1 MKDELPA
8 NPTLD
13 SFEQSPD
20 GLTLRDWFAAH
31 ALAGFSRAREAEM
44 FNENTIRW
52 YARVAYDLAD
62 AMLDERSVGPRP
74 RNQRGKRTNPEP
86 EPVPIPAPEPEK
98 KAAAVVWPSL
108 NIQGH

>member
-1 MKDELPA
+1 MTDHLPS

-13 SFEQSPD
+13 SLEASPD
-20 GLTLRDWFAAH
+20 DLNLRDWFAAH

-52 YARVAYDLAD
+52 YARVAYDMAD
-62 AMLDERSVGPRP
+62 AMLDERAQGPRP
-74 RNQRGKRTNPEP
+74 RNQRGKRTNAEP
-86 EPVPIPAPEPEK
+86 EPIPIPPPEK
-98 KAAAVVWPSL
+98 KAAAPVVWPSL